1 MQRKIIIAVIV
12 ALLGAFFFFDG
23 AQYLS
28 LDFFDSQRAIIDQY
42 QQEQPLVVAAVFFV
56 LYVIVTGLSLPG
68 AAVMTLV
75 AGAMFGFGWG
85 VLIVSFAS
93 TIGATLAFLLARVL
107 LRDWVQQRFEKN
119 LKAINDG
126 VEKEGEM
133 YLFTLRLVPVFPF
146 FVINLAMALTPIK
159 AWSFYWVSQL
169 GMLAGTAVFVNAG
182 TQLANIDDLSGILSP
197 ALIGSFVLLGVFP
210 WLAKLLIQAIKQRKA
225 FASFKKPKTF
235 DNNLVVIGAGS
246 AGLVSA
252 YIAAAVKA
260 KVTLIEKHKM
270 GGDCLNTGCV
280 PSKAIIRSSRINNY
294 LQRASDYGLKNVGG
308 DVDFPAVMQ
317 RVEDVIKEIEPHD
330 SVERYSKLGVDCLQG
345 EAKIISPWEVEVD
358 GKVHSARN
366 LIIATGGRPA
376 VPEIP
381 GLEQANYYTSDTVW
395 SMKELPKKL
404 VVVGG
409 GPIGCELAQ
418 AYHRLGS
425 EVTMVVRS
433 KLLPKEDDDVVAELS
448 AQFARDGIKVLPNS
462 KIVSVEKNEQGT
474 DILSVAI
481 TDGDNV
487 RLDCDSILLAV
498 GRKAN
503 TENIGLENVG
513 IETTPNGTV
522 AVDSFLRTACPT
534 ISACGDVAGPY
545 QFTHV
550 AAHQAWY
557 AAVNSLFGRF
567 KKFKVDYSVIPWV
580 TFCDPEIARVGL
592 SEKEAQAQGIAY
604 ETTKYGI
611 DDLDRAIADSEAHGF
626 VKVLTVPGKDKILGV
641 TIVGYHASELIAEYI
656 LAMRH
661 GLGLNKI
668 LGTIHIYPTLSE
680 ANKYAAGNWKKAH
693 QPEGLLRWVKKFH
706 NWQL

>member
-1 MQRKIIIAVIV
+1 
-12 ALLGAFFFFDG
+12 
-23 AQYLS
+23 
-28 LDFFDSQRAIIDQY
+28 
-42 QQEQPLVVAAVFFV
+42 
-56 LYVIVTGLSLPG
+56 
-68 AAVMTLV
+68 
-75 AGAMFGFGWG
+75 
-85 VLIVSFAS
+85 
-93 TIGATLAFLLARVL
+93 
-107 LRDWVQQRFEKN
+107 
-119 LKAINDG
+119 
-126 VEKEGEM
+126 
-133 YLFTLRLVPVFPF
+133 
-146 FVINLAMALTPIK
+146 
-159 AWSFYWVSQL
+159 
-169 GMLAGTAVFVNAG
+169 
-182 TQLANIDDLSGILSP
+182 
-197 ALIGSFVLLGVFP
+197 
-210 WLAKLLIQAIKQRKA
+210 
-225 FASFKKPKTF
+225 
-235 DNNLVVIGAGS
+235 
-246 AGLVSA
+246 
-252 YIAAAVKA
+252 
-260 KVTLIEKHKM
+260 
-270 GGDCLNTGCV
+270 
-280 PSKAIIRSSRINNY
+280 
-294 LQRASDYGLKNVGG
+294 
-308 DVDFPAVMQ
+308 MQ

-474 DILSVAI
+474 DVLNVAM
-481 TDGDNV
+481 TDGDDV